1 MSVDLEYVNREIK
14 GLPVMRVIEIDNDFD
29 WHAVREAMGDN
40 CITVKSEQ
48 GYVGLIFPKA
58 FYLINNFK
66 GKGET
71 FVGIADELAEEYKLQ
86 MHYMGLYY
94 GYEGFQVSDS
104 DVDAIPRKELKFD
117 PLKWY
122 QCYAKD
128 GIVVFVALQWN
139 DWGLKYSSI

>member
-1 MSVDLEYVNREIK
+1 MAIDVEYLNYKIK
-14 GLPVMRVIEIDNDFD
+14 GLPVMRVIEIDDDFD
-29 WHAVREAMGDN
+29 WHAVHEAMGDN

-48 GYVGLIFPKA
+48 GYVGLIFPKVPKA

-71 FVGIADELAEEYKLQ
+71 FVGIADELAEEYRLQ

-104 DVDAIPRKELKFD
+104 DVDVIPCTDLKFD
-117 PLKWY
+117 TYTWY
-122 QCYAKD
+122 ECYALV
-128 GIVVFVALQWN
+128 GIVVFV
-139 DWGLKYSSI
+139 KYKEEEE

>member
-1 MSVDLEYVNREIK
+1 MSVHLEDLNREIK
-14 GLPVMRVIEIDNDFD
+14 GLPVMRVIEIDDDFD
-29 WHAVREAMGDN
+29 WHAVHEAMGDN

-48 GYVGLIFPKA
+48 GYVGLIFPNV

-71 FVGIADELAEEYKLQ
+71 FVGVVDELPAEYKLQ

-104 DVDAIPRKELKFD
+104 DVDVIPRTDLKFD
-117 PLKWY
+117 LYSWY
-122 QCYAKD
+122 ECYAKD
-128 GIVVFVALQWN
+128 GIVVFVAL
-139 DWGLKYSSI
+139 

>member
-1 MSVDLEYVNREIK
+1 MSVDLEYLNREIRVNREIK

-40 CITVKSEQ
+40 CITVKSEH

-86 MHYMGLYY
+86 MHYMGIYY
-94 GYEGFQVSDS
+94 GYDGFQVSYS

-128 GIVVFVALQWN
+128 GIVVFVAL
-139 DWGLKYSSI
+139 

>member
-1 MSVDLEYVNREIK
+1 MSVVLEDLNREIK
-14 GLPVMRVIEIDNDFD
+14 GLPVMRVIEIDDGFD
-29 WHAVREAMGDN
+29 WHAVHEVMGNN

-48 GYVGLIFPKA
+48 GYVGLIFPNVFETYG

-94 GYEGFQVSDS
+94 GSEGFYVSDS
-104 DVDAIPRKELKFD
+104 DVDAIPRKELKFNQF
-117 PLKWY
+117 KRY

-128 GIVVFVALQWN
+128 GIVVFVTL
-139 DWGLKYSSI
+139 